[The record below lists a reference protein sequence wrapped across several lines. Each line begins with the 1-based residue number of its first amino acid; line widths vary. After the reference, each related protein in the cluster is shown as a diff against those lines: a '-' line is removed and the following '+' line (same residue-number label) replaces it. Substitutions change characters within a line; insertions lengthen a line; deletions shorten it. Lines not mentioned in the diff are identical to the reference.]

1 MKLFRFLE
9 IFRVS
14 LKHDYYKK
22 QYSADFIF
30 EPSEYCRKLLKNY
43 HLKFNPT
50 PHGFAVF
57 GDAEE
62 SGGTVTLT
70 RGLQGDLKFT
80 FLLKLNNPYFLNLTD
95 IPVKTKPHTIYYF
108 NNLTD
113 HQNPPGSD
121 LLLIDKDEI
130 PKISSNQSQM
140 IMSPE
145 IYNYTHSGTDAS
157 KTGTI
162 TYVDDGIS
170 IDKTLA
176 NDNDQFNFQ
185 FDLSRFNP
193 GRCQFS
199 VDGAT
204 DDFYAANE
212 IYRQNVFGIIE
223 IFAKSAVPGN
233 YQFVQGGNIVKRK
246 EYVIHFKNRHTI
258 WRYLIYDKLTGTLAN
273 PQIQMAGLN
282 FSRVDTPATSYPDDY
297 ALYKFTSVE
306 AGPAAAEKPL
316 PLKEEPVKNIRLSGS
331 IGGASKDI
339 VLHLPNPDISL
350 IKPDKTNISKIYSD
364 IIVYV

>member
-1 MKLFRFLE
+1 MKLFRFIE

-43 HLKFNPT
+43 HLKFNPR

-70 RGLQGDLKFT
+70 RGLQDDLKFT

-130 PKISSNQSQM
+130 PKTSSNQSQM

-157 KTGTI
+157 KTGTL
-162 TYVDDGIS
+162 TFVDDGIS

-176 NDNDQFNFQ
+176 NDNDKFNFQ

-193 GRCQFS
+193 GRCEFS
-199 VDGAT
+199 VGNGAEK
-204 DDFYAANE
+204 FYAANE

-223 IFAKSAVPGN
+223 IFAKSAVPDN
-233 YQFVQGGNIVKRK
+233 YQFVQSPNIVNRK

-258 WRYLIYDKLTGTLAN
+258 WRYLIYDKLTGSLAN
-273 PQIQMAGLN
+273 PQIHMAG
-282 FSRVDTPATSYPDDY
+282 VDFHREHTPATAYPEDY
-297 ALYKFTSVE
+297 ALYKFTSGEV
-306 AGPAAAEKPL
+306 GSSDTEKTI
-316 PLKEEPVKNIRLSGS
+316 PLKDEPQQNIRLSGS
-331 IGGASKDI
+331 INSTSRDI
-339 VLHLPNPDISL
+339 FQHLPNPDISL